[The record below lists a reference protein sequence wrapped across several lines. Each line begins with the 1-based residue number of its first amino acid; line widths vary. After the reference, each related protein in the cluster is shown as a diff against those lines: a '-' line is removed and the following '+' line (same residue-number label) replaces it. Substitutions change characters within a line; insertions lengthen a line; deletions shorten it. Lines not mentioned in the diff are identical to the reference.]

1 MEILNAIMYN
11 LNWIESNQIELDSDL
26 IELNSNSTI
35 GLRFNWIKYK
45 LMEKILKI
53 YYEYDVKK
61 KPLKTQRFETT
72 CFHTS
77 FLWNGQNR
85 FQFGTGQVMTTT

>member
-1 MEILNAIMYN
+1 
-11 LNWIESNQIELDSDL
+11 
-26 IELNSNSTI
+26 
-35 GLRFNWIKYK
+35 
-45 LMEKILKI
+45 MEKISKI

-72 CFHTS
+72 HFHAS

-85 FQFGTGQVMTTT
+85 FQFGTGRVMTILKKPKVVLPKPAPMNPRH